1 MKRNRP
7 LYKVKPNISFKNNIT
22 KEVTVCD
29 IVNEEE
35 IEGKRFYI
43 VKIGPRILKFAKEGY
58 SIVKSAN

>member
-1 MKRNRP
+1 MRQNRP

-22 KEVTVCD
+22 KEITVGD

-35 IEGKRFYI
+35 IEGRRFYI
-43 VKIGPRILKFAKEGY
+43 VKIGTRFLKFSKEGY